1 MARRNRPVRR
11 QHRPDPRFND
21 VQVQILINK
30 VMRKGKKSVAEGIV
44 YKAFAEVE
52 ERTGKDPVDTFRQA
66 ISNTTPM
73 LEVKPR
79 RVGGATYQ
87 VPVEIRPERR
97 IALAMRWILEGTRGR
112 SGRNTAEKLANEL
125 IDDDEGNLTA
135 IINSSGHNKGPMMEK
150 IIKKYGYQ
158 KNQVAAVGD
167 TIVDIPMFERAG
179 LSIAVNTNDERVIT
193 KANYHLKGD
202 LSELKKLIINW

>member
-30 VMRKGKKSVAEGIV
+30 VMRAGKKSVAERIV
-44 YKAFAEVE
+44 YKAFAAVE

-97 IALAMRWILEGTRGR
+97 VALAMRWILEGTRGR

-125 IDDDEGNLTA
+125 IDASNNTGAAIKRRDDTHRMADAN
-135 IINSSGHNKGPMMEK
+135 
-150 IIKKYGYQ
+150 
-158 KNQVAAVGD
+158 
-167 TIVDIPMFERAG
+167 RAF
-179 LSIAVNTNDERVIT
+179 AHYR
-193 KANYHLKGD
+193 
-202 LSELKKLIINW
+202 W